1 MIRVLRSTSLR
12 LALGYAGLFIA
23 SSLLLVGLLWWRTA
37 AYLDREIDAVI
48 LADTQAIAD
57 RFRDFGLQ
65 GAIATV
71 SERAAASQDENAIY
85 LLADPAL
92 APVAGNLSAWPLQ
105 VGRAPGW
112 HQADMVHKDQIRAT
126 RLLSVALPG
135 GFHLLIGRDVQD
147 RIAVRNLIL
156 NGLAWAAGAALVL
169 AVLGGLL
176 LRRALLRRVETINR
190 TAAAIVHGDLARRL
204 PVRGSPD
211 EFDQLGQTINV
222 MLEQIQHL
230 IEGIRNVSNVLAH
243 DLRTPIAELRT
254 RLEELLQARPPPA
267 ATFETIEQVIADVDR
282 VMAMFSAL
290 LRLAEIDSGVRRAG
304 FRLID
309 PAEPVRAAA
318 ELYGP
323 ALEAKEIGF
332 TSALPGGLPGGLV
345 VHGDSV
351 LLAQAVANLLDN
363 AGKFTPRHGAVSLTL
378 AADGDQLIAITVAD
392 NGPGIPEAERAQV
405 TERFYRGD
413 ASRGTAGVGLGLSIV
428 AAVARLHGGSL
439 LLADNHPGLIAS
451 LILPAPP
458 PKPGPRLTWPL

>member
-23 SSLLLVGLLWWRTA
+23 SSLLLVGLLWWRTT

-57 RFRDFGLQ
+57 RFRDFGLE
-65 GAIATV
+65 GAVETV

-112 HQADMVHKDQIRAT
+112 HQAAMVHKGQIRAT
-126 RLLSVALPG
+126 RLLNVALPG

-156 NGLAWAAGAALVL
+156 HGLGWAAGAALLL

-176 LRRALLRRVETINR
+176 LRRGLLARVETINR

-211 EFDQLGQTINV
+211 EFDQLGQTINT
-222 MLEQIQHL
+222 MLEQIQQL

-254 RLEELLQARPPPA
+254 RLEELLQARPPPE
-267 ATFETIEQVIADVDR
+267 ATFEAIEQMVVDVDR
-282 VMAMFSAL
+282 VMGMFSAL

-304 FRLID
+304 FRPID

-323 ALEAKEIGF
+323 TLETREITF
-332 TSALPGGLPGGLV
+332 NLTLPSGLTV
-345 VHGDSV
+345 TGDPL

-363 AGKFTPRHGAVSLTL
+363 AGKYTPRGGAVALIL
-378 AADGDQLIAITVAD
+378 AADAAGRIAITVAD
-392 NGPGIPEAERAQV
+392 DGPGIAEPERARA
-405 TERFYRGD
+405 TDRFYRGD
-413 ASRGTAGVGLGLSIV
+413 ASRGTAGVGLGLSVV

-451 LILPAPP
+451 LILPAP
-458 PKPGPRLTWPL
+458 TV

>member
-1 MIRVLRSTSLR
+1 MVRVLRSTSLR

-23 SSLLLVGLLWWRTA
+23 SSLLLVGLLWWRTT

-57 RFRDFGLQ
+57 RFRDFGLE

-71 SERAAASQDENAIY
+71 SERATASQDENAIY
-85 LLADPAL
+85 LLVDPTL

-112 HQADMVHKDQIRAT
+112 HQADMVHKGQVRAT
-126 RLLSVALPG
+126 RLLSVVLPG
-135 GFHLLIGRDVQD
+135 SFHLLIGRDVQD

-156 NGLAWAAGAALVL
+156 HGLGWAAGAALVL

-190 TAAAIVHGDLARRL
+190 TAAAIVRGDLARRL

-211 EFDQLGQTINV
+211 EFDQLGQTINT
-222 MLEQIQHL
+222 MLEQIQQL

-282 VMAMFSAL
+282 VMGMFSAL

-309 PAEPVRAAA
+309 PAEPARAAA

-332 TSALPGGLPGGLV
+332 TSALPSGLA
-345 VHGDSV
+345 VHGDTV

-378 AADGDQLIAITVAD
+378 AVDGDRRVAITVAD
-392 NGPGIPEAERAQV
+392 DGPGIPETERAQA

-413 ASRGTAGVGLGLSIV
+413 ASRGISGVGLGLSIV

-439 LLADNHPGLIAS
+439 LLADNHPGLIAA
-451 LILPAPP
+451 LILPAP
-458 PKPGPRLTWPL
+458 TA

>member
-1 MIRVLRSTSLR
+1 
-12 LALGYAGLFIA
+12 
-23 SSLLLVGLLWWRTA
+23 
-37 AYLDREIDAVI
+37 
-48 LADTQAIAD
+48 
-57 RFRDFGLQ
+57 
-65 GAIATV
+65 
-71 SERAAASQDENAIY
+71 
-85 LLADPAL
+85 
-92 APVAGNLSAWPLQ
+92 
-105 VGRAPGW
+105 
-112 HQADMVHKDQIRAT
+112 
-126 RLLSVALPG
+126 
-135 GFHLLIGRDVQD
+135 
-147 RIAVRNLIL
+147 VRNLIL
-156 NGLAWAAGAALVL
+156 HGLGWAAGAALVL

-211 EFDQLGQTINV
+211 EFDQLGQTINL
-222 MLEQIQHL
+222 MLEQIQQL

-254 RLEELLQARPPPA
+254 RLEDLLQARPPPE

-282 VMAMFSAL
+282 VMGMFSAL

-309 PAEPVRAAA
+309 PAEPARAAA

-332 TSALPGGLPGGLV
+332 TLTLPSGLAV
-345 VHGDSV
+345 NGDSV

-363 AGKFTPRHGAVSLTL
+363 AGKFTPRHGTVALTL
-378 AADGDQLIAITVAD
+378 AADGDQRIAITVAD

-413 ASRGTAGVGLGLSIV
+413 ASRGISGVGLGLSIV

-451 LILPAPP
+451 LILPAPTP
-458 PKPGPRLTWPL
+458 

>member
-57 RFRDFGLQ
+57 RFRDFGLE

-85 LLADPAL
+85 LLVDPAL

-112 HQADMVHKDQIRAT
+112 HQADMVHNGQIRAT
-126 RLLSVALPG
+126 RLLSVELPG
-135 GFHLLIGRDVQD
+135 SFHLLIGRDVQD

-156 NGLAWAAGAALVL
+156 HGLGWAAGAALVL

-222 MLEQIQHL
+222 MLGQIQQL

-254 RLEELLQARPPPA
+254 RLEDLLQARPPPE

-282 VMAMFSAL
+282 VMGMFSAL

-309 PAEPVRAAA
+309 PAEPARAAA

-323 ALEAKEIGF
+323 ALEAKAIGF
-332 TSALPGGLPGGLV
+332 TLTLPSGLAV
-345 VHGDSV
+345 NGDSV

-363 AGKFTPRHGAVSLTL
+363 AGKFTPRHGTVALTL
-378 AADGDQLIAITVAD
+378 AADGDQRIAITVAD

-413 ASRGTAGVGLGLSIV
+413 ASRGTSGVGLGLSIV

-451 LILPAPP
+451 LILPAPTP
-458 PKPGPRLTWPL
+458 

>member
-23 SSLLLVGLLWWRTA
+23 SSLLLVGLLWWRTT

-57 RFRDFGLQ
+57 RFRDFGLE

-85 LLADPAL
+85 LLVDPAL

-112 HQADMVHKDQIRAT
+112 HQADMVHNGQIRAT
-126 RLLSVALPG
+126 RLLSVELPG

-156 NGLAWAAGAALVL
+156 HGLGWAAGAALVL

-222 MLEQIQHL
+222 MLGQIQQL

-254 RLEELLQARPPPA
+254 RLEGLLQARPPPE

-282 VMAMFSAL
+282 VMGMFSAL

-309 PAEPVRAAA
+309 PAEPARAAA

-332 TSALPGGLPGGLV
+332 TSALPSGLA
-345 VHGDSV
+345 VHGDTV

-363 AGKFTPRHGAVSLTL
+363 AGKFTPRHGAVSLSL
-378 AADGDQLIAITVAD
+378 AADGDQRIAITVAD
-392 NGPGIPEAERAQV
+392 DGPGIPEAEHAQAI
-405 TERFYRGD
+405 ERFYRGD
-413 ASRGTAGVGLGLSIV
+413 ASRGTSGVGLGLSIV

-439 LLADNHPGLIAS
+439 RLADNHPGLIAS

-458 PKPGPRLTWPL
+458 P